1 MEVNLAA
8 KEAMK
13 PHSSS
18 KMLDASSHSSAMI
31 KRKEENKIATE
42 ISMSDDNDDGLLLA
56 SLPKAEV
63 KLKKLDESK
72 LLMDNNENS
81 LSVDALIDILS
92 SSNETK
98 PILDDIKSELMN
110 IDDENFNMP
119 PTSIPSTLD
128 SPSPSS
134 SSKTGFS
141 SPTPN
146 ANESNTSSYTPSPK
160 SSSTPHKKFPSP
172 HYPNGGKPM
181 MADLNKKMKQ
191 LSRRQPKPKAVY
203 QSQISDNS
211 VGIKLCIKKSINTSK
226 MSPSPNNSNNSNS
239 KSPRKRMRKSNK
251 TTTSK
256 VAEGASDSDDPYVK
270 RRKKSSTS
278 NNSSNK
284 ASFEEPI
291 EQSVWGK
298 DLPREIL
305 VDVSLF
311 ILHNFC
317 LNNSCVLNVFYVLD
331 IQDGC
336 QRGWLYTDSMSINKS
351 MFIMA

>member
-8 KEAMK
+8 KEVK

-18 KMLDASSHSSAMI
+18 MMLDVSSNSNAMMM

-42 ISMSDDNDDGLLLA
+42 ISMNDDNNDDGLLLA

-98 PILDDIKSELMN
+98 PILDDIKNELMN

-134 SSKTGFS
+134 SSGKTGFS

-172 HYPNGGKPM
+172 HPNGGKPM

-211 VGIKLCIKKSINTSK
+211 VGIKLCIKKSINTFK
-226 MSPSPNNSNNSNS
+226 MLPSPNNSNSNS
-239 KSPRKRMRKSNK
+239 KSPRKRLRKSNK
-251 TTTSK
+251 TTPK
-256 VAEGASDSDDPYVK
+256 VAEGGSDSDDPYVK

-278 NNSSNK
+278 TNNNSSK

-298 DLPREIL
+298 DLPKEIL
-305 VDVSLF
+305 LDVSPCNDV
-311 ILHNFC
+311 I
-317 LNNSCVLNVFYVLD
+317 
-331 IQDGC
+331 
-336 QRGWLYTDSMSINKS
+336 YT
-351 MFIMA
+351 

>member
-1 MEVNLAA
+1 MEVNLAT
-8 KEAMK
+8 KELK

-18 KMLDASSHSSAMI
+18 MLLDASSNNNTTM
-31 KRKEENKIATE
+31 KRKEENKITTE
-42 ISMSDDNDDGLLLA
+42 ISMSDDNDDGLLLT

-110 IDDENFNMP
+110 IDDENFNIP

-160 SSSTPHKKFPSP
+160 SSSTPGKKFPSP
-172 HYPNGGKPM
+172 HPTHPNGGKPMM

-211 VGIKLCIKKSINTSK
+211 VGIKLCIKKSINTLK

-239 KSPRKRMRKSNK
+239 KSPRKRTRKSNK
-251 TTTSK
+251 TTTK
-256 VAEGASDSDDPYVK
+256 VGEVASDSDDPYVK

-278 NNSSNK
+278 TNNSSNK

-298 DLPREIL
+298 DLPKEIL
-305 VDVSLF
+305 LDVSVLT
-311 ILHNFC
+311 IHHHFC
-317 LNNSCVLNVFYVLD
+317 FNNNDVF
-331 IQDGC
+331 
-336 QRGWLYTDSMSINKS
+336 
-351 MFIMA
+351 A